1 MASPVR
7 IAPIF
12 CFCSLLLI
20 AISDAYLPLPLRNL
34 PLRSGPSVHDLL
46 TKYGLPKGI
55 LPDSVKSFSLSDDG
69 SFRVELPKPCY
80 VQFDRLVYYDKVITG
95 KLSYGSVSDV
105 SGIQAQKLFL
115 WLPVTGI
122 KANEKSGTVEFYVGP
137 LSEELPAT
145 QFEDIPSCKRRA
157 CRGKAIHP
165 EAM

>member
-34 PLRSGPSVHDLL
+34 PLRSGPSIHDLL
-46 TKYGLPKGI
+46 AKYGLPKGI

-69 SFRVELPKPCY
+69 SFRVELQKPCY
-80 VQFDRLVYYDKVITG
+80 VQFDRLVYYDTVITG
-95 KLSYGSVSDV
+95 KLTYGSVSDV

-122 KANEKSGTVEFYVGP
+122 KANEKSEGKQFTQKPCEVEYEEGVACVGVTG
-137 LSEELPAT
+137 E
-145 QFEDIPSCKRRA
+145 
-157 CRGKAIHP
+157 
-165 EAM
+165 